1 MRSFSERILYE
12 DNHLLIV
19 NKRCGE
25 LAQGDQS
32 GDLTLG
38 DLVTEY
44 LRATYNKQGNIY
56 LGIPHRLDRPTSG
69 AVVFAKTEKA
79 LIRLNALF
87 REDKVNKTYWAIVDK
102 VPPEIEGTLVN
113 NLVKDSKTNK
123 SRAFSADSKKGKRAV
138 LSYRHRASSKNFH
151 LLEITPETGRHH
163 QIRAQLA
170 AHTIHIRGDLK
181 YGYPRSN
188 RDGGISLH
196 ARTLSFIHPVKQ
208 ERITIVAPVPDD
220 PLWKVF
226 EEMATP

>member
-1 MRSFSERILYE
+1 MRSFAERILYE

-19 NKRCGE
+19 NKLCGE

-38 DLVTEY
+38 DLVKEY
-44 LRATYNKQGNIY
+44 LRVTYDKRGNIY

-87 REDKVNKTYWAIVDK
+87 REDKVDKTYWAIVDK
-102 VPPEIEGTLVN
+102 APPEIEGTLVN
-113 NLVKDSKTNK
+113 NLVKDGKTNK
-123 SRAFSADSKKGKRAV
+123 SRALPANSKKGKRAV
-138 LSYRHRASSKNFH
+138 LFYHHRASSKNFH
-151 LLEITPETGRHH
+151 LLEITLETGRHH

-170 AHTIHIRGDLK
+170 AHGIHIRGDLK

-208 ERITIVAPVPDD
+208 ERITIIAPVPDD

>member
-19 NKRCGE
+19 NKRGGE
-25 LAQGDQS
+25 LAQRDQS
-32 GDLTLG
+32 GDPTLG
-38 DLVTEY
+38 DFAKEY
-44 LRATYNKQGNIY
+44 LRVTYDKPGNIY

-69 AVVFAKTEKA
+69 AVVLAKTEKA
-79 LIRLNALF
+79 LIRMNTLF
-87 REDKVNKTYWAIVDK
+87 REDKVDKTYWAIVDK
-102 VPPEIEGTLVN
+102 APPEIEGTLVD
-113 NLVKDSKTNK
+113 NLVKDAKTNK
-123 SRAFSADSKKGKRAV
+123 SRAFPADSKKGKRAV

-151 LLEITPETGRHH
+151 LLEITLETGRHH

-170 AHTIHIRGDLK
+170 AHGIHIRGDLK

-226 EEMATP
+226 EEMTT

>member
-1 MRSFSERILYE
+1 VRSFSERILYE

-25 LAQGDQS
+25 LTQGDET

-38 DLVTEY
+38 DLAKEY
-44 LRATYNKQGNIY
+44 LRVTYDKPGNIY

-69 AVVFAKTEKA
+69 AVVLAKTEKA
-79 LIRLNALF
+79 LIRMNTLF
-87 REDKVNKTYWAIVDK
+87 REDKVDKTYWAIVDK
-102 VPPEIEGTLVN
+102 APPEIEGMLVN
-113 NLVKDSKTNK
+113 NLVKDGKTNK
-123 SRAFSADSKKGKRAV
+123 SQAFPADSKRGKRAV

-151 LLEITPETGRHH
+151 LLEITLETGRHH

-226 EEMATP
+226 EEMTT

>member
-25 LAQGDQS
+25 LVQGDET
-32 GDLTLG
+32 GDPTLG
-38 DLVTEY
+38 DLVKEY
-44 LRATYNKQGNIY
+44 LRVTYDKQGNIY

-69 AVVFAKTEKA
+69 AVVLAKTEKA
-79 LIRLNALF
+79 LIRMNTLF
-87 REDKVNKTYWAIVDK
+87 REDKVDKTYWAIVDRI
-102 VPPEIEGTLVN
+102 PPEIEGRMVD
-113 NLVKDSKTNK
+113 NLVKDGRTNK
-123 SRAFSADSKKGKRAV
+123 SRVVPADSKKGKRAV
-138 LSYRHRASSKNFH
+138 LSYRHRASSRNFH
-151 LLEITPETGRHH
+151 LLEITLETGRHH

-170 AHTIHIRGDLK
+170 ARNIHIRGDLK

-196 ARTLSFIHPVKQ
+196 ARTLSFIHPVRQ

-226 EEMATP
+226 EGMIE